1 VHKRS
6 LLLFILLLAFWLM
19 LSAAADGQHLL
30 VGALVALIS
39 VWFWQDLGPRMPGVP
54 SAWELLRLIYCLI
67 LMVGWIIQANVSVA
81 KTLLFSLPPAKPIFL
96 LMEPNLRTNWGRVLF
111 ATCITIAPGSLT
123 VDVDPETGRF
133 IVHALT
139 QETGIDLLYWR
150 LIDEI
155 IKLETKMERGTKH
168 VVAASG
174 ANGSDSPC
182 VTAGNDRPN
191 SD

>member
-1 VHKRS
+1 MHKRS